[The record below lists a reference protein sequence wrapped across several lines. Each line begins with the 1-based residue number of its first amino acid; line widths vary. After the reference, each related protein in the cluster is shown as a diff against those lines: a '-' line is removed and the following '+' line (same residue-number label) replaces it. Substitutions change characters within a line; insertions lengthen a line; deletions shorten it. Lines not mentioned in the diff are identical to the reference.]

1 MSPLSTPFK
10 RIHLPQTTS
19 TNSLAM
25 EMHTRG
31 EISMPTILSTDFQTD
46 GKGQEPNAWHSE
58 AGKNLLFSM
67 VIQPENLHPA
77 RQFML
82 TKAVS
87 LGICDA
93 LAGVLPYENI
103 RVKWPNDIY
112 ADDKKMGG
120 ILISNT
126 ISGQDITLSIIGIG
140 LNVNQAN
147 FPEWIPNP
155 VSVKQLL
162 GMQADRESLLAK
174 LEMAITERLNML
186 NQATGESKLDEDY
199 LEMLYQLHDWKFYR
213 ISGEEILGSISGVN
227 EYGHLQLD
235 TNDGRQLS
243 CDLKEVVFL

>member
-1 MSPLSTPFK
+1 MVSNSAPFK
-10 RIHLPQTTS
+10 RIHLPQTHS
-19 TNSLAM
+19 TNKLAA
-25 EMHTRG
+25 EMHAQG
-31 EISMPTILSTDFQTD
+31 EAIVQTILSTDFQTE
-46 GKGQEPNAWHSE
+46 GKGQESNAWHSE

-67 VIQPENLHPA
+67 VIHPEKLHPA

-126 ISGQDITLSIIGIG
+126 ISGQDITISIIGIG
-140 LNVNQAN
+140 LNVNQTN

-174 LEMAITERLNML
+174 LEMAITNRLNML
-186 NQATGESKLDEDY
+186 HQSAGESKLDEDY

-213 ISGEEILGSISGVN
+213 VNGEEILGSITGVN
-227 EYGHLQLD
+227 ENGHLQLD
-235 TNDGRQLS
+235 TNEGRQLS